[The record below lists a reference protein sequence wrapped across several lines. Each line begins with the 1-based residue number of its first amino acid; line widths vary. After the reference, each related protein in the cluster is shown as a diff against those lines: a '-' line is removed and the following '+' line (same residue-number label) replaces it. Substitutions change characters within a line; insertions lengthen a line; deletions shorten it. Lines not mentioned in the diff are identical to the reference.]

1 MTPRERGAHRAPR
14 SLAPRSLALRSLLV
28 ALAIA
33 LVALV
38 WFLLQ
43 VDPIFAGEGREVIV
57 TVHPGDSLDTIAGEL
72 HAKGVIASPLAFR
85 LDDLL
90 QGSPTVL
97 AGTYELRQG
106 SSFAAVRAVLS
117 SPPNVAV
124 LTASPGLTLKE
135 IAVNLASEKGNAY
148 AERFLAAATPSVTPS
163 PFADGDSLEG
173 LIGDTSYLITRST
186 TPRELARAMVASFD
200 KEAKE
205 AGLTPSTRL
214 NGLDAYQ
221 LVTAASIVE
230 KEGYYPRNMPKVAR
244 VIFNRLA
251 RGQEL
256 QMDAT
261 VLYYLGRDG
270 GTVTH
275 AMEETP
281 TPYNTYLN
289 TGLTPTPICTVSS
302 AALAAVLHA
311 PPGPWLYFTVI
322 DKRGDEKFVTTFAQ
336 QLKDEELAASRGV
349 G

>member
-1 MTPRERGAHRAPR
+1 MV
-14 SLAPRSLALRSLLV
+14 LV
-28 ALAIA
+28 
-33 LVALV
+33 VLV

-43 VDPIFAGEGREVIV
+43 VDPVFAGRGKEVIV
-57 TVHPGDSLDTIAGEL
+57 TVHEGDTVATIAGEL
-72 HAKGVIASPLAFR
+72 HAKGVIASPLALR
-85 LDDLL
+85 LDDLI
-90 QGSPTVL
+90 QGTPLVD

-106 SSFAAVRAVLS
+106 SSFATVRAVLS

-124 LTASPGLTLKE
+124 LTAAPGLTLRE
-135 IAVNLASEKGNAY
+135 ISVSLDSVKGSAY
-148 AERFLAAATPSVTPS
+148 AEHFLADAAASATRS
-163 PFADGDSLEG
+163 PYTHGASLEG
-173 LIGDTSYLITRST
+173 LVGDTTYLITPST
-186 TPRELARAMVASFD
+186 TPRDLARAMVRSFD
-200 KEAKE
+200 REAAA
-205 AGLTPSTRL
+205 AGLTPTTTL

-251 RGQEL
+251 RGQAL

-261 VLYYLGRDG
+261 VLYYLGQDG

-289 TGLTPTPICTVSS
+289 AGLTPTPICTVSR
-302 AALAAVLHA
+302 AALRAVLHA

-322 DKRGDEKFVTTFAQ
+322 DKRGDEKFVATFAQ
-336 QLKDEELAASRGV
+336 QLADEALATQRGV